1 MLCVLESYGESV
13 EFTEFLFLNLPVKSD
28 KNMGYRIQD
37 FDPFFFLLNFVMAIT
52 LGDKNKLM
60 VFTIRNNVPV
70 HIGDFTLD
78 KVEEFGR
85 WSMVF
90 TADEK
95 FIPELK
101 KKVFEL
107 KATGFSFTFP
117 LTNKASSIEETCIA
131 KLKDF
136 VEEYQI

>member
-1 MLCVLESYGESV
+1 
-13 EFTEFLFLNLPVKSD
+13 
-28 KNMGYRIQD
+28 
-37 FDPFFFLLNFVMAIT
+37 MAIT
-52 LGDKNKLM
+52 LRDKNKLM

-136 VEEYQI
+136 VGDREDIQIHPNFN